1 MVRVETLQ
9 TPDRLVRLA
18 VDLVNTR
25 TLEPDKLTSPEE
37 LRRFLLEHAEPEP
50 VEVDEHDLAAVIEV
64 RERLRPVFHT
74 DPDRA
79 AATLNELLG
88 AYAVRPYLSDHDGT
102 TWHLHVAEEDADWAH
117 WLGAATALG
126 LAGFAA
132 GHGFEAMQQ
141 CDADDCERVFV
152 NPAEKRPR
160 RFCTPTCASRTR
172 VATYRAR
179 KAKGTT
185 ARP

>member
-1 MVRVETLQ
+1 METLQ

-25 TLEPDKLTSPEE
+25 TREPEQLTSPEA

-50 VEVDEHDLAAVIEV
+50 VETDERDLAAVIVV

-74 DPDRA
+74 SPREA
-79 AATLNELLG
+79 AGVLNTLLAE
-88 AYAVRPYLSDHDGT
+88 YAVRPYLSDHDGT
-102 TWHLHVAEEDADWAH
+102 SWHLHVADEDADWAH

-141 CDADDCERVFV
+141 CDAADCERVFV
-152 NPAEKRPR
+152 NPAEHRPR

-179 KAKGTT
+179 KARGTT
-185 ARP
+185 DRP